1 MSELI
6 RIIKTINIQGIETDK
21 NANKKFL
28 CMKYNREKKN
38 YRSPY
43 TNTFWP
49 DNQRSYVTP
58 KISQLENILNTFLE
72 HYVSMYYAGGVSSG
86 FVAENK
92 LNQLTFYIG
101 ISKENAERNTFIAS
115 EYSYKVFSKI
125 EFSLSEVN
133 NSLTFKIDVQS
144 ELLYSLKFDIIALN
158 ESVTTH
164 GILKNNTTKQYNT
177 INIRPSN
184 EEIIELVGNN
194 FERSENSLRNKELVN
209 IIKTFKNQFEDM
221 VKQENSYKENFKDFF
236 GKLKNLES
244 KVPKSDVK
252 RFLFK

>member
-1 MSELI
+1 MV
-6 RIIKTINIQGIETDK
+6 KTLNIQGIETDK
-21 NANKKFL
+21 KADKSFL

-43 TNTFWP
+43 TNTYWP

-58 KISQLENILNTFLE
+58 KINQLETILNTFLE

-101 ISKENAERNTFIAS
+101 ITKENSERNTYIAS

-125 EFSLSEVN
+125 DFSLNDIN
-133 NSLTFKIDVQS
+133 NNLTLKIDCQS
-144 ELLYSLKFDIIALN
+144 ELFYNLKFDIVALN

-164 GILKNNTTKQYNT
+164 GVLKNNSTKQYHAN
-177 INIRPSN
+177 NIRPSN
-184 EEIIELVGNN
+184 EEIVELVGNN
-194 FERSENSLRNKELVN
+194 FERNENSLRNKELVN
-209 IIKTFKNQFEDM
+209 IIKTFKNQFED
-221 VKQENSYKENFKDFF
+221 VIKEENHYKENFKDFF
-236 GKLKNLES
+236 GELKNLKS
-244 KVPKSDVK
+244 KVDKNDVK